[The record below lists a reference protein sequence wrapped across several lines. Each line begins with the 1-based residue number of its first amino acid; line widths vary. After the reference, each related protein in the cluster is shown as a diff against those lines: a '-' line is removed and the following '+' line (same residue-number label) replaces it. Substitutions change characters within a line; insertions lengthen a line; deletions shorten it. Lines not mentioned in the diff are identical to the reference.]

1 MSREIGYAR
10 ALQILD
16 DLNLWMARFQR
27 SIIEHNGAS
36 KPCYTP
42 DMDFSA

>member
-10 ALQILD
+10 ALQILE
-16 DLNLWMARFQR
+16 RFEPVDGALPR

-36 KPCYTP
+36 KPCYTRG
-42 DMDFSA
+42 MNL